1 LFPRQGP
8 KLTTQVEG
16 NNISVEKSA
25 VLSESLKTIKI
36 ECEEVDDRVCKL
48 VKFLYQLDI
57 EVAIKRTKI

>member
-1 LFPRQGP
+1 M
-8 KLTTQVEG
+8 EG